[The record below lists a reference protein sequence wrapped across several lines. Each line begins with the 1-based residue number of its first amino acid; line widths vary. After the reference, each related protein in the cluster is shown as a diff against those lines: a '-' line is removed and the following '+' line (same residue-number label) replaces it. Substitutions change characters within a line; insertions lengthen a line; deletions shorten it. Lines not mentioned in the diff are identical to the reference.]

1 MMFFVILQYISSVT
15 WWHQNAS
22 LMSEKSV
29 ILKEVKCA
37 VKANVPVFLSSLS
50 SFVCFTANRT
60 GFSLF
65 FMDLGSTRAHL
76 EVSLRHQVGT
86 EQRSGQQPRADDDVL
101 RLIEQSQR
109 GRALPLAALH
119 KTHTLSLQSHLEGPR
134 LLSRSGS
141 PRVTSGHLRSPP
153 LT

>member
-1 MMFFVILQYISSVT
+1 MMFFGILQYISSVT

-50 SFVCFTANRT
+50 SFTANRT
-60 GFSLF
+60 GFNLF
-65 FMDLGSTRAHL
+65 FMDLRSTRAHL

-134 LLSRSGS
+134 LLSMSGS

>member
-37 VKANVPVFLSSLS
+37 VKANVPVFLSSLL

-60 GFSLF
+60 GFNLF
-65 FMDLGSTRAHL
+65 LWIWEA
-76 EVSLRHQVGT
+76 
-86 EQRSGQQPRADDDVL
+86 
-101 RLIEQSQR
+101 
-109 GRALPLAALH
+109 RALTWKCPSDTRWA
-119 KTHTLSLQSHLEGPR
+119 QSSDPA
-134 LLSRSGS
+134 SS
-141 PRVTSGHLRSPP
+141 PEPMMTFCV
-153 LT
+153 